1 LKRYGSLASLSFKE
15 NFMSRSLLRP
25 VVAAAAAAFF
35 VKATGA
41 TESYTT
47 RIEPRNVYGA
57 TVTIEEGVRVFRP
70 LPTERRVFVNP
81 GGMTPLYLE
90 FDETRV
96 REESSSTN
104 NFYGNGDSSSVGG
117 GWGGPSVGGRPFM
130 GHSPGFGHSGGFKQ
144 RGPRTPGHRVG
155 P

>member
-1 LKRYGSLASLSFKE
+1 
-15 NFMSRSLLRP
+15 MSRKLFRP
-25 VVAAAAAAFF
+25 VVAAAAVALF
-35 VKATGA
+35 VLPARA
-41 TESYTT
+41 DDSYTT

-70 LPTERRVFVNP
+70 LPTERQVFVNP

-96 REESSSTN
+96 RQESSSTN
-104 NFYGNGDSSSVGG
+104 NFYDDRDASPYVGG
-117 GWGGPSVGGRPFM
+117 SWDGRPFM

>member
-1 LKRYGSLASLSFKE
+1 LASLSFKE

-25 VVAAAAAAFF
+25 VVAAAAVALF
-35 VKATGA
+35 VLPARA
-41 TESYTT
+41 DESYTT

-90 FDETRV
+90 VDETRV

-104 NFYGNGDSSSVGG
+104 NFYDNGDSSSSVGG